1 MQTIHR
7 AMKKR
12 IQLLP
17 SGIPLVDLAWGGF
30 YGGGTYLLMGP
41 HKSGRTLLSLQY
53 SIQTLRE
60 NEVCLYFT
68 SVRPKELIINA
79 ASIDLDLQE
88 YMNMN
93 RIIVIKV
100 TPPKNIEM
108 AEDPDLYLSEYIN
121 DVKSVV
127 DQYQPDRIVFDELTP
142 FVGFRNL
149 DLLKETFSKTS
160 EYIEE
165 QGVTS
170 LYVLGEPAES
180 ATKKIFET
188 IASACTGIIELQKHE
203 DFISRNNPGDIIIT
217 PNVGHTE
224 GQFTSTYFIEPNK
237 GIQVNFKKQTASQE
251 YSSGV
256 EMENKYKSLS
266 EIEIPHETYSLPN
279 IYNFDDFKL
288 ILSNQIA
295 YYKTTGKA
303 FTIASIRLD
312 ETADKGKLLTIK
324 QLQNAVRLSTER
336 KDKICTVSNKVLVLF
351 TKEIVRDI
359 NNFLAKVKS
368 NLPND
373 DPNYLNSI
381 VQFISVYNVT
391 IDDEI
396 ANAEDIFAKLFSD
409 GQTEKYKFG
418 FS

>member
-1 MQTIHR
+1 
-7 AMKKR
+7 MKKK

-30 YGGGTYLLMGP
+30 YRGGTYLLVGP

-53 SIQTLRE
+53 SVQSSRE

-68 SVRPKELIINA
+68 SVRPKDLIINA

-88 YMNMN
+88 YMNRN
-93 RIIVIKV
+93 KIIVIKV
-100 TPPKNIEM
+100 TPPKNIELSD
-108 AEDPDLYLSEYIN
+108 DPDLYLSEYIH

-127 DQYQPDRIVFDELTP
+127 DQYQPDRIVFDELTQ

-149 DLLKETFSKTS
+149 DLLRETFLKTS

-170 LYVLGEPAES
+170 LYVLGEPAVP

-188 IASACTGIIELQKHE
+188 LASACTGIIELEKHE
-203 DFISRNNPGDIIIT
+203 DFISRNNPGEMIIT

-224 GQFTSTYFIEPNK
+224 GQFKSDYFIEPNK
-237 GIQVNFKKQTASQE
+237 GIQVKFTKQKTTQE
-251 YSSGV
+251 YLSGTD
-256 EMENKYKSLS
+256 MESKYKSLS
-266 EIEIPHETYSLPN
+266 EIQIPSETYSLPN

-288 ILSNQIA
+288 ILNNQIA

-303 FTIASIRLD
+303 FSIASIRLD
-312 ETADKGKLLTIK
+312 VTAEKGKLITIK
-324 QLQNAVRLSTER
+324 QLQNAVRLSAER
-336 KDKICTVSNKVLVLF
+336 KDKICTVSNKVLILF
-351 TKEIVRDI
+351 TKEIVHDI

-373 DPNYLNSI
+373 DQNYLKSI
-381 VQFISVYNVT
+381 IQFISVYHVT

-396 ANAEDIFAKLFSD
+396 ANAEDLFSKLLSD

>member
-1 MQTIHR
+1 
-7 AMKKR
+7 
-12 IQLLP
+12 
-17 SGIPLVDLAWGGF
+17 
-30 YGGGTYLLMGP
+30 
-41 HKSGRTLLSLQY
+41 
-53 SIQTLRE
+53 
-60 NEVCLYFT
+60 
-68 SVRPKELIINA
+68 
-79 ASIDLDLQE
+79 
-88 YMNMN
+88 
-93 RIIVIKV
+93 
-100 TPPKNIEM
+100 
-108 AEDPDLYLSEYIN
+108 
-121 DVKSVV
+121 
-127 DQYQPDRIVFDELTP
+127 
-142 FVGFRNL
+142 
-149 DLLKETFSKTS
+149 
-160 EYIEE
+160 
-165 QGVTS
+165 
-170 LYVLGEPAES
+170 
-180 ATKKIFET
+180 
-188 IASACTGIIELQKHE
+188 LQKHE

-237 GIQVNFKKQTASQE
+237 GIQVNFKRQTASQE

-324 QLQNAVRLSTER
+324 QLQNAVRLSNER

-381 VQFISVYNVT
+381 VQFISVYHVT

-396 ANAEDIFAKLFSD
+396 VNAEDIFSKLFSD

>member
-1 MQTIHR
+1 
-7 AMKKR
+7 MKKK

-30 YGGGTYLLMGP
+30 YRGGTYLLVGP

-53 SIQTLRE
+53 SVQTSRE
-60 NEVCLYFT
+60 NEICLYFT
-68 SVRPKELIINA
+68 SVRPKDLIINA

-88 YMNMN
+88 YMNRN
-93 RIIVIKV
+93 KIIVIKV
-100 TPPKNIEM
+100 TPPKNIELSD
-108 AEDPDLYLSEYIN
+108 DPDLYLSEYIH

-127 DQYQPDRIVFDELTP
+127 DQYQPDRIVFDELTQ

-149 DLLKETFSKTS
+149 DLLRETFLKTS

-170 LYVLGEPAES
+170 LYVLGEPAVA

-188 IASACTGIIELQKHE
+188 LASACTGIIELEKHE
-203 DFISRNNPGDIIIT
+203 DFISRNNPGEMIIT

-224 GQFTSTYFIEPNK
+224 GQFKSDYFIEPNK
-237 GIQVNFKKQTASQE
+237 GIQVKFTKQKTTQE
-251 YSSGV
+251 YLSGTD
-256 EMENKYKSLS
+256 MESKYKSLS
-266 EIEIPHETYSLPN
+266 EIQIPSETYSLPN

-288 ILSNQIA
+288 ILNNQIA

-303 FTIASIRLD
+303 FSIASIRLD
-312 ETADKGKLLTIK
+312 VTAEKGKLITIK
-324 QLQNAVRLSTER
+324 QLQNAVRLSAER
-336 KDKICTVSNKVLVLF
+336 KDKICTVSNKVLILF
-351 TKEIVRDI
+351 TKEIVHDI

-373 DPNYLNSI
+373 DQNYLKSI
-381 VQFISVYNVT
+381 IQFISVYHVT

-396 ANAEDIFAKLFSD
+396 ANAEDLFSKLLSD

>member
-1 MQTIHR
+1 
-7 AMKKR
+7 MKKK

-30 YGGGTYLLMGP
+30 YRGGTYLLVGP

-53 SIQTLRE
+53 SVQTSRE
-60 NEVCLYFT
+60 NEICLYFT
-68 SVRPKELIINA
+68 SVRPKDLIINA

-88 YMNMN
+88 YMNRN
-93 RIIVIKV
+93 KIIVIKV
-100 TPPKNIEM
+100 TPPKNIELSD
-108 AEDPDLYLSEYIN
+108 DPDLYLSEYIH

-127 DQYQPDRIVFDELTP
+127 DQYQPDRIVFDELTQ

-149 DLLKETFSKTS
+149 DLLRETFLKTS

-170 LYVLGEPAES
+170 LYVLGEPAVP
-180 ATKKIFET
+180 ATQKIFET
-188 IASACTGIIELQKHE
+188 LASACTGIIELEKHE
-203 DFISRNNPGDIIIT
+203 DFISRNNPGEMIIT

-224 GQFTSTYFIEPNK
+224 GQFKSDYFIEPNK
-237 GIQVNFKKQTASQE
+237 GIQVKFTKQKTTQE
-251 YSSGV
+251 YLSGTD
-256 EMENKYKSLS
+256 MESKYKSLS
-266 EIEIPHETYSLPN
+266 EIQIPSETYSLPN

-288 ILSNQIA
+288 ILNNQIA

-303 FTIASIRLD
+303 FSIASIRLD
-312 ETADKGKLLTIK
+312 VTAEKGKLITIK
-324 QLQNAVRLSTER
+324 QLQNAVRLSAER
-336 KDKICTVSNKVLVLF
+336 KDKICTVSNKVLILF
-351 TKEIVRDI
+351 TKEIVHDI

-373 DPNYLNSI
+373 DQNYLKSI
-381 VQFISVYNVT
+381 IQFISVYHVT

-396 ANAEDIFAKLFSD
+396 ANAEDLFSKLLSD

>member
-1 MQTIHR
+1 
-7 AMKKR
+7 MKKK

-30 YGGGTYLLMGP
+30 YRGGTYLLVGP

-53 SIQTLRE
+53 SVQSSRE

-68 SVRPKELIINA
+68 SVRPKDLIINA

-88 YMNMN
+88 YMNRN
-93 RIIVIKV
+93 KIIVIKV
-100 TPPKNIEM
+100 TPPKNIELSD
-108 AEDPDLYLSEYIN
+108 DPDLYLSEYIH

-127 DQYQPDRIVFDELTP
+127 DQYQPDRIVFDELTQ

-149 DLLKETFSKTS
+149 DLLRETFLKTS

-170 LYVLGEPAES
+170 LYVLGEPAVA

-188 IASACTGIIELQKHE
+188 LASACTGIIELEKHE
-203 DFISRNNPGDIIIT
+203 DFISRNNPGEMIIT

-224 GQFTSTYFIEPNK
+224 GQFKSDYFIEPNK
-237 GIQVNFKKQTASQE
+237 GIQVKFTKQKTTQE
-251 YSSGV
+251 YLSGTD
-256 EMENKYKSLS
+256 MESKYKSLS
-266 EIEIPHETYSLPN
+266 EIQIPSETYSLPN

-288 ILSNQIA
+288 ILNNQIA

-303 FTIASIRLD
+303 FSIASIRLD
-312 ETADKGKLLTIK
+312 VTAEKGKLITIK
-324 QLQNAVRLSTER
+324 QLQNAVRLSAER
-336 KDKICTVSNKVLVLF
+336 KDKICTVSNKVLILF
-351 TKEIVRDI
+351 TKEIVHDI

-373 DPNYLNSI
+373 DQNYLKSI
-381 VQFISVYNVT
+381 IQFISVYHVT

-396 ANAEDIFAKLFSD
+396 ANAEDLFSKLLSD

>member
-1 MQTIHR
+1 
-7 AMKKR
+7 MKKK

-30 YGGGTYLLMGP
+30 YRGGTYLLVGP

-53 SIQTLRE
+53 SVQSSRE

-68 SVRPKELIINA
+68 SVRPKDLIINA

-88 YMNMN
+88 YMNRN
-93 RIIVIKV
+93 KIIVIKV
-100 TPPKNIEM
+100 TPPKNIELSD
-108 AEDPDLYLSEYIN
+108 DPDLYLSEYIH

-127 DQYQPDRIVFDELTP
+127 DQYQPDRIVFDELTQ

-149 DLLKETFSKTS
+149 DLLRETFLKTS

-170 LYVLGEPAES
+170 LYVLGEPAVP

-188 IASACTGIIELQKHE
+188 LASACTGIIELEKHE
-203 DFISRNNPGDIIIT
+203 DFISRNNPGEMIIT

-224 GQFTSTYFIEPNK
+224 GQFKSDYFIEPNK
-237 GIQVNFKKQTASQE
+237 GIQVKFTKQKTTQE
-251 YSSGV
+251 YLSGTD
-256 EMENKYKSLS
+256 MESKYKSLS
-266 EIEIPHETYSLPN
+266 EIQIPSETYSLPN

-288 ILSNQIA
+288 ILNNQIA

-303 FTIASIRLD
+303 FSIASIRLD
-312 ETADKGKLLTIK
+312 VTAEKGKLITIK
-324 QLQNAVRLSTER
+324 QLQNAVRLSAER
-336 KDKICTVSNKVLVLF
+336 KDKICTVSNKVLILF
-351 TKEIVRDI
+351 TKEIVHDI

-373 DPNYLNSI
+373 DQNYLKSI
-381 VQFISVYNVT
+381 IQFIQLYLLNCNYLGSQN
-391 IDDEI
+391 
-396 ANAEDIFAKLFSD
+396 
-409 GQTEKYKFG
+409 
-418 FS
+418 